1 MIHKDHKL
9 AKWCKSFSPDEFKC
23 STRVTADGG
32 QRLILRPGLLGPQQ
46 PHLFGY
52 ELVLLAR
59 HHFHL
64 CDSLDKH
71 LSGQGCQRKNFAMVH
86 TNMVC
91 VLFAV
96 SSDAWI
102 TKLNLPKLVGLLK
115 KAISITL
122 PKHKVSCCKRRK
134 MAGVLLRETS
144 RTEPW
149 RHIPSRQACVMSDVG
164 RCLCFRL
171 VFKRTKIIEAHRNT
185 MLMGATRVSL
195 RVTSVMLSISTMHR
209 IQSDHSNYD

>member
-1 MIHKDHKL
+1 MSAKKLCNGTHKHGLCPVCSKFGCLDHKVKL
-9 AKWCKSFSPDEFKC
+9 AKTC
-23 STRVTADGG
+23 
-32 QRLILRPGLLGPQQ
+32 RL
-46 PHLFGY
+46 
-52 ELVLLAR
+52 V
-59 HHFHL
+59 
-64 CDSLDKH
+64 K
-71 LSGQGCQRKNFAMVH
+71 
-86 TNMVC
+86 
-91 VLFAV
+91 
-96 SSDAWI
+96 
-102 TKLNLPKLVGLLK
+102 K

-185 MLMGATRVSL
+185 MLMGAPRVSL

-209 IQSDHSNYD
+209 FQSDHSNYD